1 MAVQNEVD
9 ECPEWSKQII
19 LSPAARF
26 LLSGCSRGVPKDVFP
41 CWKIAFCG
49 VYLQITFL
57 DMGFFMPK
65 GIIFLADGMAD
76 LPLNEL
82 GGKTPLEAVDTPAMD
97 AIAARGASGTFL
109 TLPEGLP
116 TSSDVANM
124 SVLGFYPEQNY
135 PGRGPIEAVSQG
147 IALEADDIAWRCN
160 LVTVSADGILL
171 DYSAGHI
178 DNAVSTRIMADL
190 QHEFGSGKVSF
201 YPGVSYRNL
210 LVLHG
215 SEFSDK
221 IDYFKPDSS
230 QGMHLDELKLVPRA
244 GDAKAAHTVRFLEDL
259 FAGTSEFLAAH
270 PLNRGK
276 AAPASHIWPWSPGR
290 KPSLQQF
297 AERYSGRTG
306 AVISAVDVIKGLA
319 KCAGMDVIEVPG
331 ATGFIDTNYAGK
343 VEAAL
348 KALKTHDFVYLHV
361 EAIDECSHMGDLALK
376 MQAIADFDAKIVAPV
391 MKALENEPVIFAV
404 LPDHP
409 VPIALRQHTTTPVP
423 VAVCG
428 PGINPDGIRRF
439 TEKDALEG
447 SLGPMKGDQLMRMV
461 MSLK

>member
-1 MAVQNEVD
+1 
-9 ECPEWSKQII
+9 
-19 LSPAARF
+19 
-26 LLSGCSRGVPKDVFP
+26 
-41 CWKIAFCG
+41 
-49 VYLQITFL
+49 
-57 DMGFFMPK
+57 MGFFMPK

-76 LPLNEL
+76 LPLEEL
-82 GGKTPLEAVDTPAMD
+82 GGKTPLEAADTPAMD
-97 AIAARGASGTFL
+97 AIAAGGASGTFL

-124 SVLGFYPEQNY
+124 SVLGFYPERNY

-147 IALEADDIAWRCN
+147 IPLETDDIAWRCN
-160 LVTVSADGILL
+160 LVTISPDGILL
-171 DYSAGHI
+171 DFSAGHI
-178 DNAVSTRIMADL
+178 DNGTSARLVADL
-190 QHEFGSGKVSF
+190 QQEFGSSKVSF
-201 YPGVSYRNL
+201 HPGVSYRNL

-221 IDYFKPDSS
+221 IEYFKPDSS
-230 QGMHLDELKLVPRA
+230 QGIHIDELRLSPRT
-244 GDAKAAHTVRFLEDL
+244 GDAKAAHTVKFLEDL
-259 FAGTSEFLAAH
+259 FARTARFLDSH

-290 KPSLQQF
+290 KPSLLPF
-297 AERYSGRTG
+297 SERYSGRTG

-343 VEAAL
+343 VKAAL
-348 KALKTHDFVYLHV
+348 NALKTHDFVYLHV
-361 EAIDECSHMGDLALK
+361 EAIDECSHMGDLSLK
-376 MQAIADFDAKIVAPV
+376 MRAIADFDSKIVAPV

-409 VPIALRQHTTTPVP
+409 VPIKLRQHTTTPVP

-439 TEKDALEG
+439 TESEALKG
-447 SLGPMKGDQLMRMV
+447 SLGLMKGDQLMRMV

>member
-1 MAVQNEVD
+1 
-9 ECPEWSKQII
+9 
-19 LSPAARF
+19 
-26 LLSGCSRGVPKDVFP
+26 
-41 CWKIAFCG
+41 
-49 VYLQITFL
+49 
-57 DMGFFMPK
+57 MPK

-76 LPLNEL
+76 LPLDEL
-82 GGKTPLEAVDTPAMD
+82 GGRTPLEAVDTPAMD

-147 IALEADDIAWRCN
+147 IELGPDDIAWRCN
-160 LVTVSADGILL
+160 LVTVSPDGILQ

-178 DNAVSTRIMADL
+178 DNAVSARIMADL
-190 QHEFGSGKVSF
+190 QNEFGSGKVTF

-221 IDYFKPDSS
+221 VDYFKPDSS
-230 QGMHLDELKLVPRA
+230 QGMHLDELRLVPLA
-244 GDAKAAHTVRFLEDL
+244 GDAKAVHTIKFLEDL
-259 FAGTSEFLAAH
+259 SARTARFLALH
-270 PLNRGK
+270 PLNQGK
-276 AAPASHIWPWSPGR
+276 DAPASHIWPWSPGQ
-290 KPSLQQF
+290 KPSLAPF

-319 KCAGMDVIEVPG
+319 KCACMDVIEVPG

-348 KALKTHDFVYLHV
+348 EALKTHDFVYLHV

-391 MKALENEPVIFAV
+391 MKALADEPVIFAV

-409 VPIALRQHTTTPVP
+409 VPIKLRQHTTTPVP
-423 VAVCG
+423 VAICG
-428 PGINPDGIRRF
+428 PGITPDGICRF
-439 TEKDALEG
+439 TENEAPKG
-447 SLGPMKGDQLMRMV
+447 RLGLMKGDQLMRMV
-461 MSLK
+461 MSLN